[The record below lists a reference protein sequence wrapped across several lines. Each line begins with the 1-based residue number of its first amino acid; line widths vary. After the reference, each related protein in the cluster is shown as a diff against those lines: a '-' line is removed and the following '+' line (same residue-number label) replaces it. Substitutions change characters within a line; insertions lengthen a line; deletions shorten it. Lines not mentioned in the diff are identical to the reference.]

1 MIPGERIGV
10 SLTGGFS
17 FVTALDEGGMGFMIE
32 STLLSGG
39 IKHFFEPGVLLY
51 FEKDTFWPMV
61 RIGYRYQGLDGFS
74 VLPAVSVGYSF

>member
-32 STLLSGG
+32 STLLSGSG
-39 IKHFFEPGVLLY
+39 WIFSFTRSFRRLFLLRGCDVKTSS
-51 FEKDTFWPMV
+51 F
-61 RIGYRYQGLDGFS
+61 
-74 VLPAVSVGYSF
+74 VS